1 MKILEKM
8 ENLKVL
14 YLKGNLITRSIKN
27 YRKFLIFKLKAL
39 TYLDD
44 RPVDGG
50 DRAGSE
56 AFFQGGL
63 ELERKIREEFRN
75 SKDTGYKIRKMQE
88 DKINESFNERK
99 EKAFIALKNEYMKK
113 KEYLDNKKKK
123 LLKEYKLYPEKKY
136 ELYKEIQAVDYQIKE
151 NDKYILQEEKDI
163 IFSMAKREKLNLNS
177 YAVFEY
183 EDWMN
188 SILVNNVV
196 ENMFDFSIALKL
208 IHLELKNRNTPN
220 YELFNE
226 LELRNRWTDIEL
238 KFFRKDKTFNNNL
251 KEESKNS
258 NFDNQN
264 NFNNNN
270 INYNIEIAAEKDK
283 RIIIDIAKEKE
294 IDESLFNESI
304 SNPVEFEFDKKNEN
318 NNDKVDSKN
327 NIQIKPK
334 ILKDNNESVINSNNV
349 NDSNDNNLDESK
361 GKMLEIKEANIDFDD
376 LD

>member
-1 MKILEKM
+1 MIILEKM
-8 ENLKVL
+8 QNLKVL

-27 YRKFLIFKLKAL
+27 YRKHLINKLKSL

-50 DRAGSE
+50 DRLGSE
-56 AFFQGGL
+56 AFFIGGL
-63 ELERKIREEFRN
+63 EMERKVREEFRN

-88 DKINESFNERK
+88 DKINENFNERK
-99 EKAFIALKNEYMKK
+99 EKAMIALKNEYMKK

-163 IFSMAKREKLNLNS
+163 IISMAKREKLNLNS

-238 KFFRKDKTFNNNL
+238 KFFRKEKGNGFNSNNN
-251 KEESKNS
+251 EESKI
-258 NFDNQN
+258 D
-264 NFNNNN
+264 
-270 INYNIEIAAEKDK
+270 ETIAASAAKKDK
-283 RIIIDIAKEKE
+283 RIIIDVVREKE
-294 IDESLFNESI
+294 CFIDESLFNEAV
-304 SNPVEFEFDKKNEN
+304 SNPVEFEFDKTPKKNEN
-318 NNDKVDSKN
+318 NGNKVSAK
-327 NIQIKPK
+327 QIIPPPVK
-334 ILKDNNESVINSNNV
+334 S
-349 NDSNDNNLDESK
+349 NDSNVGDNCDPNNNDNLDEKDK
-361 GKMLEIKEANIDFDD
+361 GKILEIKEEKIDFDD

>member
-1 MKILEKM
+1 MNILEKM

-27 YRKFLIFKLKAL
+27 YRKFLIYKLKAL

-63 ELERKIREEFRN
+63 EMERKVREEFRK

-88 DKINESFNERK
+88 DKINENFNERK
-99 EKAFIALKNEYMKK
+99 EKAIIALKNEYMKK

-238 KFFRKDKTFNNNL
+238 KFFRKE

-258 NFDNQN
+258 NFDKEKN
-264 NFNNNN
+264 NTNN
-270 INYNIEIAAEKDK
+270 INNINIEIEAEKDK
-283 RIIIDIAKEKE
+283 RIIIDIIKEKE
-294 IDESLFNESI
+294 INENLFNESI

-318 NNDKVDSKN
+318 NNNDKNILEIKLKKLKN
-327 NIQIKPK
+327 NNINNSEENIKNP
-334 ILKDNNESVINSNNV
+334 N
-349 NDSNDNNLDESK
+349 NDNNNLEESK

>member
-1 MKILEKM
+1 MEKDENRLIEILEKM

-14 YLKGNLITRSIKN
+14 YLKGNLITRNIKN
-27 YRKFLIFKLKAL
+27 YRKFLIYKLKSL

-63 ELERKIREEFRN
+63 EMERKVREEFRR
-75 SKDTGYKIRKMQE
+75 SKDTGYKIRKMEE
-88 DKINESFNERK
+88 DKIKESFEERR
-99 EKAFIALKNEYMKK
+99 EKAIVALKNEYMKK

-123 LLKEYKLYPEKKY
+123 LLKEYKLHPEKKY

-151 NDKYILQEEKDI
+151 NDKYILQEERDI
-163 IFSMAKREKLNLNS
+163 IFSMAKREKLNS
-177 YAVFEY
+177 YSVFEY
-183 EDWMN
+183 EEWMN
-188 SILVNNVV
+188 SIIVNNVV

-238 KFFRKDKTFNNNL
+238 KFFRGNNSRN
-251 KEESKNS
+251 EESKES
-258 NFDNQN
+258 KEIKIN
-264 NFNNNN
+264 NP
-270 INYNIEIAAEKDK
+270 EDDK
-283 RIIIDIAKEKE
+283 RIILDTIKSEKD
-294 IDESLFNESI
+294 IDESILSETI
-304 SNPVEFEFDKKNEN
+304 SKPVEFE
-318 NNDKVDSKN
+318 NDKEKEKEMEIKGNTGSTQNSK
-327 NIQIKPK
+327 K
-334 ILKDNNESVINSNNV
+334 E
-349 NDSNDNNLDESK
+349 NDNNASVNVSDERINENEGRKLQIHESTIDLDE
-361 GKMLEIKEANIDFDD
+361 